1 MEYRMKIAVK
11 FLSGT
16 YVQREPIFPLVGLVS
31 ISSMLVA
38 AFSQLWWD
46 FVLVGVAHWC
56 DKAA

>member
-1 MEYRMKIAVK
+1 MKIAVK